1 MKSNKA
7 IFGLATVGTKGQI
20 VIPAEA
26 RKELGIAEGDKL
38 IILRGKTKHSLIL
51 LSHDE
56 MDRIVIKLG
65 LNEI

>member
-1 MKSNKA
+1 MKSNKT

-26 RKELGIAEGDKL
+26 RKELGIEEGDKL

-56 MDRIVIKLG
+56 MDRIVSKLG
-65 LNEI
+65 LNQI